1 MIYRCYTK
9 HYGHIGSTVIYLDGF
24 SNTGHIGFTVIYLDG
39 FSNTSTS
46 LDRHVCYIQEI
57 RGAIVNL
64 DTIRNDAA
72 ELCDGLFGLVDLG
85 EW

>member
-9 HYGHIGSTVIYLDGF
+9 HS
-24 SNTGHIGFTVIYLDG
+24 GHIGFTVIYLDG

-57 RGAIVNL
+57 CGAIVNL
-64 DTIRNDAA
+64 DTIRNNAA
-72 ELCDGLFGLVDLG
+72 ELCDRLFGLVDLG